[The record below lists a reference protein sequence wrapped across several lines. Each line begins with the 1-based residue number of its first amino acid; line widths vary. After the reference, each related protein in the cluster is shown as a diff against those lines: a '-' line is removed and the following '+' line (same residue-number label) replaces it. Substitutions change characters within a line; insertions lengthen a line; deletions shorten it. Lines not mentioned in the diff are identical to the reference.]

1 MGGVRACGFATWHV
15 VRSAIVC
22 GRRARRRAVSGRG
35 SPAPAA
41 GRVRRA
47 TPPSCPLPPPRTR
60 PLGWHLSSWPTAAI
74 VRLPAPATRWR
85 ARAWPRRHPA
95 LFTPR
100 RALALPQVA
109 FQGQWWQLGGAVR
122 PETRSLP
129 PHPGPAALEPAPTRP
144 CAPLISRSLAAHIIS
159 ILPHAPH
166 PRPPSVGREAA
177 PAAPG
182 HACPGAPCAPPP
194 SDRRPPAPAPAP
206 APAGAGGED
215 LGPHRRRPRPVPDE

>member
-1 MGGVRACGFATWHV
+1 MRACGFATWHV

-22 GRRARRRAVSGRG
+22 GREGAPACRFRPRQSRSRRG
-35 SPAPAA
+35 S
-41 GRVRRA
+41 R
-47 TPPSCPLPPPRTR
+47 PSRHPSLLPPPATAHAPSGMAPLVPAHRRHRPPPGARHATARPRMAAPPPR
-60 PLGWHLSSWPTAAI
+60 PLYA
-74 VRLPAPATRWR
+74 
-85 ARAWPRRHPA
+85 
-95 LFTPR
+95 R

-144 CAPLISRSLAAHIIS
+144 CAPLISGCLAAHIIS

-182 HACPGAPCAPPP
+182 HACPGAPRAPPP